1 LIISRHHRSSL
12 IITTKSAVVGWQG
25 IFDEPILV
33 NSGLDRLANEIY
45 QIVIEGDSYRQR
57 QSSQHRKEIV
67 DTMT

>member
-1 LIISRHHRSSL
+1 
-12 IITTKSAVVGWQG
+12 VVGWQG